1 MLSGQLTQKGKSPN
15 YLTWREHNQLTE
27 SRWGLLTEEEYFPCG
42 TIPGLILS
50 TLTIRWAK
58 HRWNAM
64 QSAGSEQHI
73 DRSTKTPELLL
84 IFTPMPF
91 CAVISYFFAKKLDS
105 VPLRE
110 PPDIWN
116 YMQSC
121 SACRTAPQA
130 FKLQKLF
137 FFFFKL
143 RFSGFLAS
151 DWSGSTWR
159 QRLICISD
167 AKRGQVI
174 DSRMCAD
181 VCWNKKNP
189 EPVIHSAL

>member
-1 MLSGQLTQKGKSPN
+1 MKTSYYFLLSICT
-15 YLTWREHNQLTE
+15 
-27 SRWGLLTEEEYFPCG
+27 F
-42 TIPGLILS
+42 
-50 TLTIRWAK
+50 RWAEQWAYEIQLK
-58 HRWNAM
+58 
-64 QSAGSEQHI
+64 SAGSEQYI
-73 DRSTKTPELLL
+73 DISTQNCWAAPNIHSNALLCSDL
-84 IFTPMPF
+84 I
-91 CAVISYFFAKKLDS
+91 FFAKKLDS

-167 AKRGQVI
+167 AKRGQVS
-174 DSRMCAD
+174 DSRMLC
-181 VCWNKKNP
+181 VRMCWNKKKTIFSICYWKFLYTQQWLMP
-189 EPVIHSAL
+189 FAYSKFL